1 MMSVTALLSVLRFV
15 VFILLMLL
23 MPTFVR
29 SADQKS
35 AWDKV
40 EKKYFQTLD
49 DWVSR
54 GGPMKEL
61 EETVVKTCG
70 KLVMLT
76 AGAQDKMA
84 MLTANRREYD
94 FRVDVCVKS
103 TAHRIYP
110 QSEFENKEIM
120 KSLCASQESLFVK
133 LLAWSGLR
141 ETKCS

>member
-1 MMSVTALLSVLRFV
+1 MLVTALSWVLTYAV
-15 VFILLMLL
+15 LILPSLL
-23 MPTFVR
+23 IPTLVR

-35 AWDKV
+35 AWGKV

-54 GGPMKEL
+54 GGPIKEL

-76 AGAQDKMA
+76 ARTKDKVA
-84 MLTANRREYD
+84 MLTTERREYD
-94 FRVDVCVKS
+94 FRVDVCAKA

-120 KSLCASQESLFVK
+120 KLLCGSEEQLFVK

-141 ETKCS
+141 ETKCP